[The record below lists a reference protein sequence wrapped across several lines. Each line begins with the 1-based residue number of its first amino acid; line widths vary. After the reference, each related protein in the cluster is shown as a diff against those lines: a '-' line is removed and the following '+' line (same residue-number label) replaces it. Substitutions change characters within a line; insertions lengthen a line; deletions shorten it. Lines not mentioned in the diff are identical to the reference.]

1 MYEQMFF
8 KYALAGKSTQDELV
22 ELRARVAGAE
32 ENLLVKSQ
40 ELVTKAQEAMSAKAL
55 ASTLEQRV
63 QETESEVL
71 KLNETCRST
80 AEELSSALTNASELQ
95 SAVSKVSELESV
107 IVDLEG
113 DKRHQGEVA
122 AALTC
127 ELGELKEVVSSLQEE
142 KAGILQ
148 AVQQAEQ
155 GHAALVVQL
164 GDIANL
170 VG

>member
-1 MYEQMFF
+1 M
-8 KYALAGKSTQDELV
+8 
-22 ELRARVAGAE
+22 ELRSRVAGAE
-32 ENLLVKSQ
+32 ESLLVKSQ
-40 ELVTKAQEAMSAKAL
+40 ELAAKAQEAMSAKAL
-55 ASTLEQRV
+55 VGTLEQRV

-71 KLNETCRST
+71 KLKNTCRST
-80 AEELSSALTNASELQ
+80 VEELASALTNASELQ
-95 SAVSKVSELESV
+95 NAVSKISELESV

-113 DKRHQGEVA
+113 EKRHRGEVA
-122 AALTC
+122 AALTA
-127 ELGELKEVVSSLQEE
+127 ELGELKEVISSLQEE

-148 AVQQAEQ
+148 AVQQAEK